1 MKIYE
6 KPMAQIRELN
16 SEDIIM
22 TSGNVDASSAG
33 SVTVDGTTYSYST
46 YAETAGATQGV
57 IFEW

>member
-22 TSGNVDASSAG
+22 TSGDITAKDAT
-33 SVTVDGTTYSYST
+33 TVKVGETTYSYAD
-46 YAETAGATQGV
+46 YAATDASQGV